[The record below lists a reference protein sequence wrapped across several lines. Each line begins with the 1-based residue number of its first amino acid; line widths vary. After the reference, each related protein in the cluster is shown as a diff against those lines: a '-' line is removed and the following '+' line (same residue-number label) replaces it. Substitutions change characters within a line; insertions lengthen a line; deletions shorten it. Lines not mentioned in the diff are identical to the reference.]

1 MEVLIFFLFAAVFA
15 AVIFMRETI
24 NDRKKREQFA
34 LSLYQDYGNVS
45 PRKYSEKRFAAITGF
60 YKNHPAEG
68 QIDDITWNDLD
79 YDEIFKRLNDTY
91 SSAGEEYLYYTLRTP
106 KYEKE
111 ALEHFDEVCEFFRN
125 NAKQRVD
132 LQLLLAK
139 LGHTGKFSLYDY
151 LEHLDVLGQRSNRKH
166 YVLLG
171 LLAMSML
178 FLLVMPLYGV
188 IAVIGMLIFNMITY
202 FKEKNEIDTYI
213 TSFAYIMRLSQ
224 AAGEIG
230 KFNIEVCSE
239 ELEEIRR
246 CQKSLTLFRTGSFWI
261 LSSGRMSGSG
271 NPLDLIMDYLRMT
284 LHLDLIKFNSMLS
297 QVRKHTKEID
307 SLVRQIGYLE
317 TAAAIG
323 AFRTGCEG
331 QWCRPEFSD
340 EKEIEMINGYHPM
353 ISNPVKNSIS
363 TKKGVL
369 LTGSNASGK
378 STFLK
383 TVAIN
388 AILAQTI
395 ATCPAERY
403 RACFYRIC
411 SSMALRDDLA
421 GGESY
426 YIVEIKSIKRIM
438 ESGTQ
443 QKERVLCFVDEV
455 LRGTNTIERIAASAQ
470 ILQSLSGEKTM
481 CFAATH
487 DIELTELLEEDFDN
501 YHFEESVENG
511 DISFNYKLRRGK
523 AVSRNA
529 IKLLELMGYEKSI
542 VDKAEKQAAF
552 FLQTGVWKMKDWQ
565 ESAAGT
571 EMRKP

>member
-1 MEVLIFFLFAAVFA
+1 MEVLIFILFAAVFL
-15 AVIFMRETI
+15 AVLFVRESVT
-24 NDRKKREQFA
+24 DRKKQEQFVQ
-34 LSLYQDYGNVS
+34 SLYTDYGKV
-45 PRKYSEKRFAAITGF
+45 PVREYSARRFEAITTF
-60 YKNHPAEG
+60 YKKHPADG
-68 QIDDITWNDLD
+68 QIDDITWNDLN
-79 YDEIFKRLNDTY
+79 YDAIFKLLNDTH

-106 KYEKE
+106 KYEKKS
-111 ALEHFDEVCEFFRN
+111 LEHFDEVCEFFRN
-125 NAKQRVD
+125 NPKQRVD
-132 LQLLLAK
+132 LQLQLAK

-151 LEHLDVLGQRSNRKH
+151 LNHLDILGQRSNRKH

-171 LLAMSML
+171 LLLLSLL
-178 FLLVMPLYGV
+178 FLAAMPLYGV
-188 IAVIGMLIFNMITY
+188 IALIGILIFNMITY

-213 TSFAYIMRLSQ
+213 ASFAYIMRLSQ

-230 KFNIEVCSE
+230 KFNIDVCRE
-239 ELEEIRR
+239 ELDEIRR
-246 CQKSLTLFRTGSFWI
+246 CQKCLTLFRRGSFWI

-297 QVRKHTKEID
+297 QVRKYSKEID
-307 SLVRQIGYLE
+307 SLVQQIGYLE
-317 TAAAIG
+317 TAIAIG
-323 AFRTGCEG
+323 AFRNRQEG

-340 EKEIEMINGYHPM
+340 EKEIEVVNGYHPLL
-353 ISNPVKNSIS
+353 SNPVKNSIY
-363 TKKGVL
+363 THKGVL

-388 AILAQTI
+388 AILAQTV
-395 ATCPAERY
+395 ATCPADGY

-411 SSMALRDDLA
+411 SSMALRDDLE

-438 ESGTQ
+438 ELAAQ

-455 LRGTNTIERIAASAQ
+455 LRGTNTVERIAASTQ
-470 ILQSLSGEKTM
+470 ILQSFSGEKTL

-501 YHFEESVENG
+501 YHFEELVENG
-511 DISFNYKLRRGK
+511 DISFNYKLQSGK

-529 IKLLELMGYEKSI
+529 IKLLEMMGYEKTI

-552 FLQTGVWKMKDWQ
+552 FLKSGVWKKRD
-565 ESAAGT
+565 
-571 EMRKP
+571 R